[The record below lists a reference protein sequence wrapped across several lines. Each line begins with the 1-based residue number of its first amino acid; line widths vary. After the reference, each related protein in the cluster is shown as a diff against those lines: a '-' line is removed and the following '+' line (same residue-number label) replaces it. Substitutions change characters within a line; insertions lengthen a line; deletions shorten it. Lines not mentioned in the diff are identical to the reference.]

1 MRSRSEPHVVSPPMT
16 RAEWRAARL
25 AAYRAGAY
33 VFRAP
38 PVCTVRWNERDWC
51 KFVRF
56 TDRTLTGFD
65 DGRE

>member
-1 MRSRSEPHVVSPPMT
+1 MT